1 MSDRSFFIGG
11 VVFFCVAIGAAV
23 TYQDSIPFLPISE
36 YAFTLQ
42 MFGK

>member
-1 MSDRSFFIGG
+1 MSDWTFFIG
-11 VVFFCVAIGAAV
+11 VAVFFCAAIWALV
-23 TYQDSIPFLPISE
+23 NYQDSIPFLPISE

>member
-1 MSDRSFFIGG
+1 MGVWGFFI
-11 VVFFCVAIGAAV
+11 VVAVFFCVAIWAAV

>member
-1 MSDRSFFIGG
+1 MSDWSFFVG
-11 VVFFCVAIGAAV
+11 VALLFGAA
-23 TYQDSIPFLPISE
+23 TWAIMYYQDSIPFLPISE